1 MNGSYGNQ
9 NDKQMQLKLKMTDVN
24 ASSINDSSLLSVGN
38 DYNLFEVKGDSLLKD
53 ANNSSL
59 LR

>member
-9 NDKQMQLKLKMTDVN
+9 HEKQMQMKLKMTDVN
-24 ASSINDSSLLSVGN
+24 ASSINDSSLLSIGN

>member
-9 NDKQMQLKLKMTDVN
+9 HEKQMQLKLKMTDVN
-24 ASSINDSSLLSVGN
+24 ASSINDSSLLSIGN

>member
-1 MNGSYGNQ
+1 
-9 NDKQMQLKLKMTDVN
+9 MQLKLKMTDVN
-24 ASSINDSSLLSVGN
+24 ASSINDSSLLSIGN

>member
-9 NDKQMQLKLKMTDVN
+9 HDKQMQLKLKMTDVN
-24 ASSINDSSLLSVGN
+24 ASSINDSSLLSVSN

>member
-9 NDKQMQLKLKMTDVN
+9 LEKQHMQLKLKMTDMN
-24 ASSINDSSLLSVGN
+24 ASSINDSSLLSVGHE
-38 DYNLFEVKGDSLLKD
+38 YNLFEVKGDSLLKD
-53 ANNSSL
+53 ANSSL

>member
-9 NDKQMQLKLKMTDVN
+9 HDKQMQLKLKMTDVN
-24 ASSINDSSLLSVGN
+24 ASSINDSSLLSVSN
-38 DYNLFEVKGDSLLKD
+38 DYNLFKVKGDSLLKD

>member
-9 NDKQMQLKLKMTDVN
+9 LEKHMQLKLKMTDMN

-53 ANNSSL
+53 TNNSSL

>member
-9 NDKQMQLKLKMTDVN
+9 HDKQMQLKLKMTDVN

>member
-9 NDKQMQLKLKMTDVN
+9 HEKQMQLKLKMTDMN
-24 ASSINDSSLLSVGN
+24 ASSINDSSLLSIGN
-38 DYNLFEVKGDSLLKD
+38 DYTIFEVKGDSLLKD
-53 ANNSSL
+53 TNNSSL